1 MPLEGHWQRVNTP
14 LRRLSGRER
23 NIAIAA
29 VVVTIAACVALIVA
43 TAGTSRPAPGPGCI
57 RALIPHVM
65 GSETLDACAEA
76 VGLADVVSLAG
87 AVELAGPA
95 DLDAAVLPHA
105 ASATA
110 APMGVIAGSRPTRPA
125 SRRGQ
130 VPTEADPPGPLVGLR
145 GIVCSSRRRGFR
157 RQSIVGGRRGVLPPA
172 GDHAPR

>member
-1 MPLEGHWQRVNTP
+1 MVRSAPSFRMRPYWLDRTEIWIP
-14 LRRLSGRER
+14 AFRRW
-23 NIAIAA
+23 AFA
-29 VVVTIAACVALIVA
+29 
-43 TAGTSRPAPGPGCI
+43 
-57 RALIPHVM
+57 
-65 GSETLDACAEA
+65 ETLDACAEA

-125 SRRGQ
+125 SRRGH

-157 RQSIVGGRRGVLPPA
+157 RQAIVGGRRGVLPPA
-172 GDHAPR
+172 RPRASPAA